1 MNRHSEEEMRE
12 HYEAWQASGLG
23 KKVYAMQQ
31 RLSPSTFYYW
41 IKKFEEGVPAKRLKG
56 FQAIQIDKPITSAV
70 AIVRYPSGVSIEWH
84 GHPDTVHLLKS
95 LL

>member
-1 MNRHSEEEMRE
+1 MNRHNEAEMRE

-23 KKVYAMQQ
+23 KKVYAK
-31 RLSPSTFYYW
+31 REGLSPSTFYYW
-41 IKKFEEGVPAKRLKG
+41 IKKFDEAVLAEPAKG
-56 FQAIQIDKPITSAV
+56 FQSIQIDKPMTSAI

-84 GHPDTVHLLKS
+84 GHPEMIHHLKS